1 MKIELATTKESIQ
14 QIEELGREIWTEHY
28 TPIIGIEQVNYMLDK
43 FQSARAIT
51 EQIGEGYLYY
61 QLVEEGELI
70 GYLAIQKR
78 EESLFLSKIY
88 VRKDQRGKGFGRQAM
103 EFVFDQAKAMNC
115 EKVNLTVNKYNEG
128 SIKSYEKMG
137 FQNVGDAVFDIG
149 EGFVM
154 DDFLFEFRVLG
165 SRC

>member
-1 MKIELATTKESIQ
+1 MLIKKINTSGQIKEIEL
-14 QIEELGREIWTEHY
+14 LGREIWTEHY
-28 TPIIGIEQVNYMLDK
+28 TPIIGLEQVNYMLDK
-43 FQSARAIT
+43 FQSARAIA
-51 EQIGEGYLYY
+51 EQIGEGYSYF
-61 QLVEEGELI
+61 QLIEEGELI
-70 GYLAIQKR
+70 GYMAIQKR

-137 FQNVGDAVFDIG
+137 FENVGDAVFDIG

-154 DDFLFEFRVLG
+154 DDYLFEFRAF
-165 SRC
+165 